1 MSLELDGDDVW
12 SERICAVAVV
22 VVVVV
27 VVVVAEDVA
36 AIGDDGPTDW

>member
-22 VVVVV
+22 VVVV
-27 VVVVAEDVA
+27 AEDVA

>member
-27 VVVVAEDVA
+27 AEDVA